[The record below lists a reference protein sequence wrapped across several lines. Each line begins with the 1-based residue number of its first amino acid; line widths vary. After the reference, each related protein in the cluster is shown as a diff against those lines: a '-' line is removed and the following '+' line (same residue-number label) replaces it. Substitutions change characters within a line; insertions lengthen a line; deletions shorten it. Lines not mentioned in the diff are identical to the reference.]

1 VHPAILVVRT
11 ARLLMDI
18 EAGHWGIS
26 PAPWRGDWLEAK
38 LAMGGLS
45 PALTGA
51 GTIFVVQQVD
61 RWGRDHF
68 VYETARYA
76 RTVRAVP
83 VALDDHCA
91 AAARTKSRWNGLHSH
106 SPYGTQR
113 ARRGFCTVQALRLP
127 PRLVDGFGLEGSPY
141 SRTRDSPQGAGSPVR
156 LSGFGSG
163 HRSRDG
169 VGSARTAVC
178 DDGHRL
184 QSHNEGC
191 QAPCEKNHE
200 LQGDCLMPSRCG
212 ARMVKPFHGGK

>member
-1 VHPAILVVRT
+1 MIPLSINHAFSTGKRGENQCLLAPMVTPCQGERLSSESRVPLTKRTLGRTATASVAEGSGASAILVVRT

-91 AAARTKSRWNGLHSH
+91 AAARTKSRWKGLHSH
-106 SPYGTQR
+106 SPFGTQR
-113 ARRGFCTVQALRLP
+113 A
-127 PRLVDGFGLEGSPY
+127 
-141 SRTRDSPQGAGSPVR
+141 
-156 LSGFGSG
+156 
-163 HRSRDG
+163 
-169 VGSARTAVC
+169 
-178 DDGHRL
+178 
-184 QSHNEGC
+184 
-191 QAPCEKNHE
+191 
-200 LQGDCLMPSRCG
+200 
-212 ARMVKPFHGGK
+212 